1 MSGVVRRRSIEAP
14 AAAARRTGRVPGWA
28 GFAAVTLAG
37 AAAAW
42 VMVGTG
48 FANYDAAYSLVW
60 GRDLARGHLPDY
72 DVPVAPTP
80 HPLSNLVGAILSP
93 LGDGAETALVVIA
106 FLALGALAALT
117 YVLGA
122 RWFGRAA
129 GALAAAIVITRQPVL
144 SFGARAYLDI
154 PYVVLVL
161 AALATE
167 VRRPRAGAPV
177 LVWLT
182 LAGLLRPEAWLFS
195 FAYVSYLWWAGERD
209 PRRAAVL
216 LGLAAAAPAIW
227 LVADAIVTGDP
238 LWSLTDT
245 REGAQELG
253 RVTGLQHVPTTAPRR
268 LGEILREPVLLGA
281 VVGGILTLAF
291 LRERLKLP
299 LAAGIVALAAFCV
312 LAAAGLPILG
322 RYLFL
327 PAVLL
332 AIVCGAGA
340 FGWLLLPPG
349 HPWRGRARIAG
360 IVVLLA
366 QIPFI
371 PAQVDRIHELRGAL
385 AIQTQIRDDL
395 HDLAKRPVVQNGCTP
410 TAVPNHRPVPLLALW
425 LDRPPEQILSAQL
438 VRIRSGQY
446 FDPAT
451 PRVERNFTLD
461 KRDPKRL
468 TAEVP
473 PGFQRVAA
481 NRSWVLYER
490 CGRTVHP
497 PSRSASEG

>member
-1 MSGVVRRRSIEAP
+1 MSRVLERRSEDPP
-14 AAAARRTGRVPGWA
+14 AAGARRAAGLPGWA
-28 GFAAVTLAG
+28 GFSALILAG
-37 AAAAW
+37 AVAAW
-42 VMVGTG
+42 AMVGTG
-48 FANYDAAYSLVW
+48 FANYDAAYALVW
-60 GRDLARGHLPDY
+60 GRDLARGDLPRY
-72 DVPVAPTP
+72 DVPVSPTP
-80 HPLSNLVGAILSP
+80 HPLTNLLGAILSP

-129 GALAAAIVITRQPVL
+129 GALAAAIVITRQPIL

-161 AALATE
+161 AALAIE
-167 VRRPRAGAPV
+167 ARRPRAGAPV
-177 LVWLT
+177 LIWLG

-195 FAYVSYLWWAGERD
+195 AAYVAYLAHGGERA
-209 PRRAAVL
+209 RLVRLVA
-216 LGLAAAAPAIW
+216 LAAAAPIVW
-227 LVADAIVTGDP
+227 LAADWIVTGDP

-253 RVTGLQHVPTTAPRR
+253 RVTGLQHVPLTAPRR

-281 VVGGILTLAF
+281 LAGGLLALAF
-291 LRERLKLP
+291 LRDRIRLP

-340 FGWLLLPPG
+340 FGWRALASD
-349 HPWRGRARIAG
+349 HPWRGRARVIG

-371 PAQVDRIHELRGAL
+371 PKQVDRIHELNGAL

-395 HDLAKRPVVQNGCTP
+395 HALATEPPLENGCPP

-425 LDRPPEQILSAQL
+425 LDRPPQQILSAQL
-438 VRIRSGQY
+438 VRIRTGQY
-446 FDPAT
+446 LDPASA
-451 PRVERNFTLD
+451 RVLRNFTLD
-461 KRDPKRL
+461 KRDPRRL
-468 TAEVP
+468 TAQVP
-473 PGFQRVAA
+473 PGFRRVAA

-490 CGRTVHP
+490 CGRNL
-497 PSRSASEG
+497 RSAR

>member
-1 MSGVVRRRSIEAP
+1 MSEVVESSRVKVR
-14 AAAARRTGRVPGWA
+14 AAGAGRARRTPGWA
-28 GFAAVTLAG
+28 AFAAWTLGG
-37 AAAAW
+37 ALAAW
-42 VMVGTG
+42 LMVGTG
-48 FANYDAAYSLVW
+48 FANYDAAYALVW
-60 GRDLARGHLPDY
+60 GRDIARGELPSY
-72 DVPVAPTP
+72 DVPVSPTP
-80 HPLSNLVGAILSP
+80 HPLTNLLGALLSP
-93 LGDGAETALVVIA
+93 LGDGAEAALVVIA

-129 GALAAAIVITRQPVL
+129 GALAAVIVITRQPIL

-167 VRRPRAGAPV
+167 VRKPKAGAPV
-177 LVWLT
+177 LIWLG

-195 FAYVSYLWWAGERD
+195 AAYLAYICWARPRD
-209 PRRAAVL
+209 LRLVA
-216 LGLAAAAPAIW
+216 LAAAAPVIW
-227 LVADAIVTGDP
+227 LVADWIVTGDP

-253 RVTGLQHVPTTAPRR
+253 RVTGLLHVPTTAPRR
-268 LGEILREPVLLGA
+268 IGEILREPVLFGA
-281 VVGGILTLAF
+281 LAGGVLALAF
-291 LRERLKLP
+291 LRDRIRLP
-299 LAAGIVALAAFCV
+299 LAAGIVAMAAFCV

-340 FGWLLLPPG
+340 FGWLALPPD
-349 HPWRGRARIAG
+349 HPWRRRAMVVG
-360 IVVLLA
+360 VVVLVA

-371 PAQVDRIHELRGAL
+371 PKQIDRIRELNRAL
-385 AIQTQIRDDL
+385 AIQKQIRDDL
-395 HDLAKRPVVQNGCTP
+395 HDMASKPPLENGCPP

-438 VRIRSGQY
+438 VQIRTGQY
-446 FDPAT
+446 LDPASA
-451 PRVERNFTLD
+451 RVERNFTLD
-461 KRDPKRL
+461 KRDPRRL
-468 TAEVP
+468 TAQVP
-473 PGFQRVAA
+473 PGFRRVAA
-481 NRSWVLYER
+481 NRSWILYER
-490 CGRTVHP
+490 CGR
-497 PSRSASEG
+497 SLRSAR